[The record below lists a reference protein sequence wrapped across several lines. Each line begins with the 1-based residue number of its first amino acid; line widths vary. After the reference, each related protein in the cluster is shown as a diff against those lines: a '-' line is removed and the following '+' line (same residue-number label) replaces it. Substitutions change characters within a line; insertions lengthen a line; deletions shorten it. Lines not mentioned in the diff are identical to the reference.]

1 MRNKGDWYY
10 ECHATIYN
18 NPSHLQDFAYDF
30 EATVSANSWEE
41 AEPKFWKA
49 VKKRT
54 TWRISDEETV
64 SRRPK
69 DTLDYVYVY
78 RTGVPRTCG
87 HGDYLIYDSRNPD
100 NEVPHP
106 KLRRVDDVL
115 SKEEREGWRK
125 REIAL
130 RNLIKNFENVQQES
144 QELKALIESYRFT
157 EGVMF
162 NYGFAW
168 TKIHKFLD
176 QMEDGHKILKQLNR
190 TGYR

>member
-10 ECHATIYN
+10 ECHGTVYN

-30 EATVSANSWEE
+30 EATVNANSWEE

-78 RTGVPRTCG
+78 ATGVPRTG
-87 HGDYLIYDSRNPD
+87 NSDYLIYDSREPENV
-100 NEVPHP
+100 VPHP
-106 KLRRVDDVL
+106 KRRRIDDVL
-115 SKEEREGWRK
+115 SEEEREGWGQ
-125 REIAL
+125 RELAL
-130 RNLIKNFENVQQES
+130 RKLTENFENVQQEAK
-144 QELKALIESYRFT
+144 ELKALIESYQFT
-157 EGVMF
+157 DGIMF

-168 TKIHKFLD
+168 RKIHKFLE
-176 QMEDGHKILKQLNR
+176 QMEQGHKILTQLNR
-190 TGYR
+190 V